1 VSTFEYTW
9 MGRGKPHRRPAKSR
23 NAREV
28 RERSSQE
35 LAELAE
41 RESQALLS
49 VSWEDARRMLDR
61 GELAGTAVEAEL
73 RMLAFLDGLLSDILM
88 ALPSTVRLGA
98 IGCRSSSEH
107 RNAASKCSR
116 RS

>member
-1 VSTFEYTW
+1 
-9 MGRGKPHRRPAKSR
+9 MGRNKPHPKPAKSP

-41 RESQALLS
+41 CESQALLG
-49 VSWEDARRMLDR
+49 VSWEDARRMLEA

-73 RMLAFLDGLLSDILM
+73 RMLAFLMGS
-88 ALPSTVRLGA
+88 
-98 IGCRSSSEH
+98 
-107 RNAASKCSR
+107 
-116 RS
+116 